1 MLLFFTIKI
10 RFAKLRIYNL
20 IVNNCI
26 DRFCNI
32 PFLIYTFTLSYIF
45 MKDLFSFFAKNQ
57 SLIYKV
63 FLFIVSTLLL
73 IYLLPKGGQFK
84 YNFQKG
90 KPWQYEN
97 LYAPFS
103 FSIKKSDETIKKE
116 QQEIRV
122 NSIPYFDF
130 NTEIIQDVSEK
141 FRNDVEKKY
150 IDSLYITSKT
160 VVALLGERIIK
171 DIYENGV
178 SDEVHPFEKDKLIY
192 LKRGNEIEERTYSQL
207 FNKENLNKKV
217 REIVEKNNTVD
228 VQPLLYTLLNEAIS
242 PNVSLNTKLTEASI
256 NAELKALNP
265 NRGVIEKGGRI
276 IAKGEVVEGGKFQIL
291 ESLKA
296 EYQSQIWSK
305 NNYLWLLVGY
315 SLLVSLVFLMLFL
328 FLKKNRPEIYHNNT
342 KVTFI
347 FFNIFLMV
355 FLTTLIVR
363 IHSDYVYVVPIC
375 ILPLI
380 LKAFF
385 DPRVGLFV
393 HVLTILLLGFI
404 VPNSFEYMFLQFI
417 AGIVTILTVS
427 ELYKRA
433 NLFISVGQITLVYI
447 IGYFA
452 FFVIQEGNIQTMEFE
467 NFGYFILCGLATLFA
482 HPLIYFYEKIFGL
495 VSDVSLLELSD
506 TNSKLLKELSNK
518 APGTFHHS
526 LNVANLAEAAAN
538 EIGAN
543 SMLVRVGALY
553 HDIGKM
559 PNPTM
564 FTENQTNSI
573 NSHNELDPKESAEII
588 IDHVIKGIEIARKNN
603 LPDRIIDFIRTHHG
617 TTLVYYFYKREREL
631 QDTAN
636 KEDFLY
642 PGPIP
647 FSKETAILMMADSV
661 EAASKSLKEPSST
674 IIDGFVE
681 KIIDNQMDQ
690 GQFLNADITFKE
702 IQLIKKVLK
711 KKLNNIFHLR
721 VEYPE

>member
-1 MLLFFTIKI
+1 
-10 RFAKLRIYNL
+10 
-20 IVNNCI
+20 
-26 DRFCNI
+26 
-32 PFLIYTFTLSYIF
+32 
-45 MKDLFSFFAKNQ
+45 MKNLFSQFAKNQ
-57 SLIYKV
+57 SIIYKI
-63 FLFIVSTLLL
+63 FLFVIATFLI

-103 FSIKKSDETIKKE
+103 FTIKKDAE
-116 QQEIRV
+116 TLEKEREAIISNAV
-122 NSIPYFDF
+122 PYFEYDL
-130 NTEIIQDVSEK
+130 NLVGQSQSEFTK
-141 FRNDVEKKY
+141 LLDDTFV
-150 IDSLYITSKT
+150 DSLYNVSKR
-160 VVALLGERIIK
+160 VVERIGISITQ
-171 DIYENGV
+171 DVYDNGV
-178 SDEVHPFEKDKLIY
+178 IDEIYPYSAEKLIY
-192 LKRGNEIEERTYSQL
+192 LKKGNEIQEIFYERL
-207 FNKENLNKKV
+207 FKKEDLEARISSVVSNEVVPEAEIILQKLLKRTIRANATINKKL
-217 REIVEKNNTVD
+217 T
-228 VQPLLYTLLNEAIS
+228 QSTLDSQI
-242 PNVSLNTKLTEASI
+242 KSI
-256 NAELKALNP
+256 NP
-265 NRGVIEKGGRI
+265 NRGIIEKGGRI
-276 IAKGEVVEGGKFQIL
+276 IAKGEVVEGDKFQIL
-291 ESLKA
+291 NSLKS
-296 EYQSQIWSK
+296 EYQSQVWSAS
-305 NNYLWLLVGY
+305 NYYWLLIGY

-328 FLKKNRPEIYHNNT
+328 FLKKYRLEIFNNNT

-355 FLTTLIVR
+355 FLTTIVVKL
-363 IHSDYVYVVPIC
+363 DAKYVYVVPLC

-385 DPRVGLFV
+385 DPRLGLFV
-393 HVLTILLLGFI
+393 HVLTILLLGFV
-404 VPNSFEYMFLQFI
+404 VPNSFEYMFLQII

-433 NLFISVGQITLVYI
+433 NLFISVGQITLIYI

-452 FFVIQEGNIQTMEFE
+452 FFLIQEGNVQSIELET
-467 NFGYFILCGLATLFA
+467 FGYFVLCGLATLFA

-553 HDIGKM
+553 HDLGKM
-559 PNPTM
+559 LNPTY
-564 FTENQTNSI
+564 FTENQANSI
-573 NSHNELDPKESAEII
+573 NSHDELDPKESARII
-588 IDHVIKGIEIARKNN
+588 VEHVIDGIEIARKNN
-603 LPDRIIDFIRTHHG
+603 LPDRVIDFIRTHHG
-617 TTLVYYFYKREREL
+617 TSMVYYFYKKEKEKMGE
-631 QDTAN
+631 ASE
-636 KEDFLY
+636 EDFRY

-661 EAASKSLKEPSST
+661 EAASKSLKEPTST
-674 IIDGFVE
+674 KIDSFVE
-681 KIIDNQMDQ
+681 KIIDSQMEQ
-690 GQFLNADITFKE
+690 GQFLNSNITFKE

-721 VEYPE
+721 VEYPD